1 MSQRQDTI
9 RANVG
14 TIRADQEF
22 LMPAHPLK
30 NFEMQKYHQNK
41 PKFNGVYSR
50 KNLTKIKQQI
60 AIVFYLAF
68 VTNLDEYDSVG
79 THWIA
84 LYMNANNTVYF
95 DSFRLE
101 HISKEI

>member
-1 MSQRQDTI
+1 
-9 RANVG
+9 
-14 TIRADQEF
+14 
-22 LMPAHPLK
+22 
-30 NFEMQKYHQNK
+30 MQKYQNK

-84 LYMNANNTVYF
+84 LYVNANNTVYF